1 MRTHAKE
8 EIEQGIEH
16 SVSVQDVKRVLELG
30 KLLSSILTEEELQ
43 SLHDAIM
50 TDASEKCWSSP
61 EKIGNT
67 GVS

>member
-8 EIEQGIEH
+8 KIEQAIEH
-16 SVSVQDVKRVLELG
+16 SVNLQDVNRLLELG
-30 KLLSSILTEEELQ
+30 KLLSSILTEEELKA
-43 SLHDAIM
+43 LHDVLMSDHAQ
-50 TDASEKCWSSP
+50 KCLPSS